1 MSRMCR
7 RRMIYLRW
15 PSFMQKPPVRLFP
28 RWKLRSVLSPVH
40 QRRLITPLQQL
51 SHGRSMRGRQH
62 ERPHRNLRIPT
73 RRCPECIP
81 LIAQHRRRKIPFRA
95 LSLPHNSHRS
105 KQESWQVRPRS
116 NPKARYGDD
125 RHKAFLPLRRHA
137 IGGFAGTAVQEILS
151 PRRQVL
157 QINSKLLAF
166 LIQMTPLKAQCP
178 RRLRYMSIILFEF
191 SQYGIP
197 FESQHSLR

>member
-1 MSRMCR
+1 MPRGRFQSAEPSCNSSCRSRSLTLSPSVRLACEWSRDRMSRMCR

-15 PSFMQKPPVRLFP
+15 TSLMQKPPVRFLP

-73 RRCPECIP
+73 RRRPECIP

-105 KQESWQVRPRS
+105 KQESW
-116 NPKARYGDD
+116 
-125 RHKAFLPLRRHA
+125 
-137 IGGFAGTAVQEILS
+137 
-151 PRRQVL
+151 
-157 QINSKLLAF
+157 
-166 LIQMTPLKAQCP
+166 
-178 RRLRYMSIILFEF
+178 
-191 SQYGIP
+191 
-197 FESQHSLR
+197 